1 MPSISLG
8 MRDEEGVSGSRG
20 GRITDIMEGP
30 ANIYLIDGNSYVY
43 RAYHAIRGLSN
54 SRGFPTNAI
63 YGFINTLL
71 KIIREKEPDA
81 LVVSFDSPL
90 PTDRHRV
97 YEEYKAQRPPAPDDL
112 VLQMPYIKKIIEA
125 FGIVICEVPGYEADD
140 VLATLAVKAASQG
153 IDAYIVSGDKDMLQ
167 VLDGHIW
174 IYDPVKDR
182 VISRADVLERFGVPP
197 ERIPEIMALTGDTAD
212 NIPGVKGIGEKT
224 ACEILREHTI
234 EEILDRPELI
244 KRERLR
250 RLVAENRESIIVSLT
265 LARVDREVPVEIDV
279 RGCMRREPDWQELL
293 RIFSEL
299 EFGTFLKL
307 IPPQPVSGEYETVL
321 ESGRLERLLN
331 EIRGLFAFDVAFSGK
346 TSGRAVLVGIAFSP
360 EKGKGYYV
368 PVSHRDGPEVSAA
381 LDAFRAVYEN
391 GSISKAGH
399 DLKGQILVLRKS
411 GIDVRGDLY
420 DTMVASYLLNPN
432 RQGHDLQEV
441 VLEHLS
447 LRIRTLKEVLGKRS
461 SLADVPVDEAAGFSA
476 SNAAVVLELEDVL
489 FRKLKDDG
497 LEKVYSEIEM
507 PLIKVLADMEETGI
521 KVDTSLLQELSKELE
536 RELAALQTRIYFLAG
551 EEFNINSPKQLS
563 SVLFDSLGLR
573 PRRKTKTGYSTEVG
587 VLEELAL
594 EHELPGEILNWRT
607 LSKLKSTYVDV
618 LPRLVNPE
626 TGRIHTSFNQTVTA
640 TGRLSSS
647 DPNLQNIPVRGE
659 WGTRIRKAF
668 VAEEGF
674 VLLSADYSQIELRI
688 LAHLSGDEGLIDA
701 FRSGVDIHT
710 RTAAELFGVSG
721 DEVTHEMRRVA
732 KTVNFG
738 VVYGISAFGLSGA
751 IGSTRE
757 DARVYIEQYF
767 EKHPGVRRYV
777 KQVVED
783 AARVGH
789 VRTLFGRKREIPELR
804 SRNAQKRALGERLAM
819 NTPIQGTAADIIKKA
834 MVNISSRLKTGGLR
848 SRMLL
853 QVHDEL
859 VLEVKEEELEPATDL
874 VRHEMENA
882 ADLSVPMRVEI
893 GCGRNWAEAHS

>member
-1 MPSISLG
+1 MKK
-8 MRDEEGVSGSRG
+8 
-20 GRITDIMEGP
+20 P

-43 RAYHAIRGLSN
+43 RAYHAIKGLSN
-54 SRGFPTNAI
+54 SRGFPTNAV

-71 KIIREKEPDA
+71 KIMREKEPDA

-90 PTDRHRV
+90 PTERHRV

-112 VLQMPYIKKIIEA
+112 ILQMPYIKRIIQA
-125 FGIVICEVPGYEADD
+125 FGIRICEIPGYEADD
-140 VLATLAVKAASQG
+140 VLATLAVKSASQG

-182 VISRADVLERFGVPP
+182 IIGRTDVLKRFGIPP
-197 ERIPEIMALTGDTAD
+197 ERVPEIMALTGDTAD

-224 ACEILREHTI
+224 ACEILKDHTL

-250 RLVAENRESIIVSLT
+250 RLVTENRDSILMSLT
-265 LARVDREVPVEIDV
+265 LARVDRGVPIDIDV
-279 RGCMRREPDWQELL
+279 SECMRREPDWQELL
-293 RIFSEL
+293 RLFSEL

-307 IPPQPVSGEYETVL
+307 IPPQPVSGRYETVR
-321 ESGRLERLLN
+321 ESVRLQTLLDG
-331 EIRGLFAFDVAFSGK
+331 IDGPFAFSVESTGNNPLSAE
-346 TSGRAVLVGIAFSP
+346 VVGIAFSL
-360 EKGKGYYV
+360 GKGRGCYV
-368 PVSHRDGPEVSAA
+368 PIGGTDGLDASEA
-381 LDAFRAVYEN
+381 LGAFRAVFEDET
-391 GSISKAGH
+391 IPKAGH
-399 DLKGQILVLRKS
+399 DLKGRILILRRS
-411 GIDVRGDLY
+411 GVDVRGDLY
-420 DTMVASYLLNPN
+420 DTMIASYLLNPN
-432 RQGHDLQEV
+432 KQGHDLQEV
-441 VLEHLS
+441 ALEHLH
-447 LRIRTLKEVLGKRS
+447 LRIKTLKEVLGKRS
-461 SLADVPVDEAAGFSA
+461 SLAEVPVDEVTEFSA
-476 SNAAVVLELEDVL
+476 SNASVVLELEGIL
-489 FRKLKDDG
+489 FRKLQEEG
-497 LEKVYSEIEM
+497 LEDVYSGIEK

-521 KVDTSLLQELSKELE
+521 KVDTSLLGDLSGELE

-551 EEFNINSPKQLS
+551 EEFNINSPRQLS
-563 SVLFDSLGLR
+563 AVLFDSLGLK
-573 PRRKTKTGYSTEVG
+573 PGKKTKTGYSTEVG

-618 LPRLVNPE
+618 LPKLVNPR

-659 WGTRIRKAF
+659 WGMRIRRAF

-674 VLLSADYSQIELRI
+674 FLLSADYSQIELRI

-701 FRSGVDIHT
+701 FRKNVDIHT

-721 DEVTHEMRRVA
+721 EEVTAEMRRVA

-738 VVYGISAFGLSGA
+738 VVYGMSAFGLSGA

-757 DARVYIEQYF
+757 DARVYIEHYF

-777 KQVVED
+777 EQVIKE
-783 AARVGH
+783 AGRVGY

-804 SRNAQKRALGERLAM
+804 SPNAQKRALGERLAM

-834 MVNISSRLKTGGLR
+834 MVNISNRLKTGGLQ

-859 VLEVKEEELEPATDL
+859 VFEVKEDELDAARDL
-874 VRHEMENA
+874 IRHEMENA
-882 ADLSVPMRVEI
+882 VALSVPVRVDI
-893 GCGRNWAEAHS
+893 GYGRNWAEAHN